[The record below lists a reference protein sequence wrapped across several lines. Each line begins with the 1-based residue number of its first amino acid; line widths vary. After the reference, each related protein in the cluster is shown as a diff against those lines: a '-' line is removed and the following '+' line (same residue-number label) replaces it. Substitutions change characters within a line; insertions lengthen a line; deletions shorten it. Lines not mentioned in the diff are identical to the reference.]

1 MSEKVAQQVQNTTS
15 KLQKE
20 IKSKIFDILAM
31 IILVALVALS
41 LGIIERRI
49 ITIEEIGNI
58 IVECIPFFLAAML
71 LNNNYYMKG
80 TFDGKNTENFKA
92 ACLEYSKRIEKLD
105 GEQIDSLDEFC
116 EEFNNEALIKKQKSY
131 LNRASISYELFNDG
145 KETNDNKIHDPI
157 KTWSYHKLVHTYG
170 KERAKWIIRARK
182 TNIKGLRVNSLM
194 GTNDNDDI
202 TDIGDTE
209 TQLAKK
215 RLGFSAVSYAFSTLI
230 MALIAVKDVK
240 EWGWFGIA
248 LVLFKCIFILVKSYM
263 SYFDG
268 YNDITIHLVHHTNR
282 KTDILKQFEYWY
294 GNKLKKS

>member
-1 MSEKVAQQVQNTTS
+1 MSEKVAQQAQDTAS
-15 KLQKE
+15 RLQKE

-41 LGIIERRI
+41 LGIIERRV

-80 TFDGKNTENFKA
+80 TFDGKNTKNFKS
-92 ACLEYSKRIEKLD
+92 ACLEYSNKISDLD

-131 LNRASISYELFNDG
+131 LNRASISYELFNGG
-145 KETNDNKIHDPI
+145 KETGDKTVIDPV

-170 KERAKWIIRARK
+170 KERAKWIIRAR
-182 TNIKGLRVNSLM
+182 NVQVKGLRVNSLM

-202 TDIGDTE
+202 TDIGYTE

-215 RLGFSAVSYAFSTLI
+215 RLGFSAISYAFSTLI
-230 MALIAVKDVK
+230 MALIAVKDVA